1 MEKIDKKIKK
11 QIMELLKEKYP
22 IIAESFKEIQGE
34 QMELFAKKQ
43 LDYGVGNIALGG
55 DLDNKEDQ
63 DLAILGIWIRCN
75 DKLNRIRELLKN
87 KANWV
92 EGEGLA
98 DSFMDLSTYGIIA
111 QMVASGNWKR

>member
-1 MEKIDKKIKK
+1 MENKTIKQLYK
-11 QIMELLKEKYP
+11 QYP
-22 IIAESFKEIQGE
+22 TIAKSFEDFQAE
-34 QMELFAKKQ
+34 QFELFAKKQ

-55 DLDNKEDQ
+55 DLDNKDDN
-63 DLAILGIWIRCN
+63 DLSILGIWIRCN

-87 KANWV
+87 KVNWV

-111 QMVASGNWKR
+111 QMVASGKWKR